1 MLAEIVCAVA
11 FLMTL
16 RHVLALLEQNAELAG
31 QVLFLTYKLDRLREL
46 SIKLRYHLSMR
57 TVTTDAW
64 RMLGRRR
71 PSARMRVAVH
81 YRRKSDVACVSASIA
96 GEGAGPSGDS
106 RTDAMSGEIAA
117 NMSCMSSGGIMHSE
131 RRLSP
136 CFDAS
141 ARIGV
146 CGSTS
151 DCCTLSDSSSGR
163 DSNFSARR
171 CHKHGERSCSES
183 GSSSG

>member
-11 FLMTL
+11 VLMAL
-16 RHVLALLEQNAELAG
+16 RHVLELLEHNAELARH
-31 QVLFLTYKLDRLREL
+31 VLFLTYKVHRLREA
-46 SIKLRYHLSMR
+46 
-57 TVTTDAW
+57 TDAW
-64 RMLGRRR
+64 RLLGRRR
-71 PSARMRVAVH
+71 PSARMRVALY
-81 YRRKSDVACVSASIA
+81 YRRKSDVSCAALPGTPTA
-96 GEGAGPSGDS
+96 GEGVGAGDITSN
-106 RTDAMSGEIAA
+106 T
-117 NMSCMSSGGIMHSE
+117 SCMTSGGIMHSE

-136 CFDAS
+136 CFDAC

-146 CGSTS
+146 CGSSS
-151 DCCTLSDSSSGR
+151 DCCTLSDTSSGR